1 MRKSTGIGLGAPLL
15 LALTLAV
22 GGALHL
28 GQAIGAALAMVPA
41 SPADE
46 GAPTATNCP
55 QPPAAL
61 AKALLA
67 REEQVKLQEDAL
79 RDREAAI
86 SLANAA
92 LDVRLEELSQAEE
105 SLRATVALVDSAA
118 EDDLARLTRV
128 YEAMKPADAAALF
141 GSMAPEFAAG
151 FLARMQPDAAAA
163 IMSGLPPQAAYAIS
177 VVVAGRNARAP
188 TE

>member
-1 MRKSTGIGLGAPLL
+1 MSGLRRAGRGAPLL
-15 LALTLAV
+15 LALALAV

-28 GQAIGAALAMVPA
+28 GQAIGTALAMVPA
-41 SPADE
+41 KDAA
-46 GAPTATNCP
+46 APHEVAACP

-67 REEQVKLQEDAL
+67 REEQVKLEEDAL
-79 RDREAAI
+79 RDKQAAI
-86 SLANAA
+86 ALSNAA
-92 LDVRLEELSQAEE
+92 LDRRLQELTTAEAA
-105 SLRATVALVDSAA
+105 LRATIAQVDGAA
-118 EDDLARLTRV
+118 EDDISRLTRI

-141 GSMAPEFAAG
+141 ESMAPDFAAG

-163 IMSGLPPQAAYAIS
+163 VMSGLTPQAAYAIS
-177 VVVAGRNARAP
+177 AVVAGRNARAP

>member
-1 MRKSTGIGLGAPLL
+1 MSKLRRAGRGAPLL
-15 LALTLAV
+15 LALALAT

-41 SPADE
+41 RDAD
-46 GAPTATNCP
+46 AATSEAACP

-61 AKALLA
+61 ARALLA
-67 REEQVKLQEDAL
+67 REEQVKLEEDVL
-79 RDREAAI
+79 RDRQAAI
-86 SLANAA
+86 ALANAA
-92 LDVRLEELSQAEE
+92 LDRRLQDLAAAED
-105 SLRATVALVDSAA
+105 SLRATVAMVDGAA

-141 GSMAPEFAAG
+141 ESMTPDFAAG

-163 IMSGLPPQAAYAIS
+163 VMSGLSPQAAYAIS
-177 VVVAGRNARAP
+177 VVVAGRNALAP
-188 TE
+188 TD